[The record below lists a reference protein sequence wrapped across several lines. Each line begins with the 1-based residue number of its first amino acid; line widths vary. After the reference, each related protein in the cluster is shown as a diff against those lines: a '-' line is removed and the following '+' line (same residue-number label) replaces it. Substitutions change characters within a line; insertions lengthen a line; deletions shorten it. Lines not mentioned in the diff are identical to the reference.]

1 MPWPSSTRRRRS
13 RSTRSAPGPTAA
25 SGVGIIARVPLA
37 SGLLSGRYDENT
49 LDPLGDD
56 VLDGLRDTYDE
67 EIREHVH
74 TRW

>member
-1 MPWPSSTRRRRS
+1 M
-13 RSTRSAPGPTAA
+13 
-25 SGVGIIARVPLA
+25 PLA
-37 SGLLSGRYDENT
+37 SGLLSGKYDENT